1 VSFGIRVLVELG
13 SISWESH
20 GTQEDAQADTRDHVE
35 EPTPEQEVPLKSIGK
50 KDLEAQEDHG
60 D

>member
-1 VSFGIRVLVELG
+1 MAPKKTRKL
-13 SISWESH
+13 
-20 GTQEDAQADTRDHVE
+20 TQETMVE

>member
-1 VSFGIRVLVELG
+1 MAPKKTHKL
-13 SISWESH
+13 
-20 GTQEDAQADTRDHVE
+20 TQETMVE
-35 EPTPEQEVPLKSIGK
+35 EPTPEQEVSLESIGK